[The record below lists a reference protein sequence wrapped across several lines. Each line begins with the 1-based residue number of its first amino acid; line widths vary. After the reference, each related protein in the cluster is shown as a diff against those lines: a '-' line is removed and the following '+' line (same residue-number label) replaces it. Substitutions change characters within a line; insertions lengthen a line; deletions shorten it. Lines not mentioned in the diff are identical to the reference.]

1 VFQVPPHFAARQK
14 RGFVGVSDIVASI
27 DREIAILRKAREM
40 LSQGAAAGKAAVR
53 SRRVNVDNQPS
64 GAARGQKRRLT
75 PEGRR
80 RIAEAVKRRW
90 ELQRKAAAKKDAG
103 SK

>member
-1 VFQVPPHFAARQK
+1 M
-14 RGFVGVSDIVASI
+14 GVSDIVASI
-27 DREIAILRKAREM
+27 DREIAVLRKAREM
-40 LSQGAAAGKAAVR
+40 LSQGAAAGNAAAR
-53 SRRVNVDNQPS
+53 GRRGNVDSQPS
-64 GAARGQKRRLT
+64 GAVRGQKRRLT

-90 ELQRKAAAKKDAG
+90 ELQRKAAARKDAG